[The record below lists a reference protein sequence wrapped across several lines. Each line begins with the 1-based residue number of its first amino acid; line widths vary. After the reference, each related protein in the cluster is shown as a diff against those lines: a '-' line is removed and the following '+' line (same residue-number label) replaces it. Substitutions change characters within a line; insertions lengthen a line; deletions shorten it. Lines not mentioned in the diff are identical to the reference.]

1 METIT
6 VDELKK
12 KIDSNEDF
20 QLVDVRE
27 TFEYETS
34 NLNGVNIPLANVLL
48 EKDKIVK
55 DKPVVVHCRSGKRSA
70 QAIKLLEGQGYT
82 NLANLEGGILAWK
95 DQFDPDMIVY

>member
-12 KIDSNEDF
+12 KIDNNEDF

-27 TFEYETS
+27 IFEYETS

-48 EKDKIVK
+48 EKDKVVK
-55 DKPVVVHCRSGKRSA
+55 DKPVIVHCRSGKRSA

-95 DQFDPDMIVY
+95 DRFDPDMIVY

>member
-6 VDELKK
+6 VDELKE
-12 KIDSNEDF
+12 KIDKKEDF

-34 NLNGVNIPLANVLL
+34 NINGENIPLANILL
-48 EKDKIVK
+48 EKDKIAQ
-55 DKPVVVHCRSGKRSA
+55 DKPVIIHCRSGKRSA
-70 QAIKLLEGQGYT
+70 QAIKLLEGQGFS
-82 NLANLEGGILAWK
+82 NLANLEGGIIAWR